1 MNYKWLWYYPILYN
15 HYTAI
20 ILYIALEWGSLRISS
35 VELTAITAIITYIIH
50 KIGLP
55 PVLIHFFWDFP
66 RKKTSSYGGSPTFM
80 EAPRVVSSRR
90 PVTVKHAS
98 PRSWSR
104 GRADPGRPGSHC
116 DDCDGITEWMFS
128 QHFLYVFPELR
139 GYVHGY
145 FQGFFMG
152 WFNDLASGKHTNN
165 DGTSPCFMSK
175 STINVPFSIAMRLK
189 KLCECFEGWSW
200 LNVRDWAD

>member
-1 MNYKWLWYYPILYN
+1 MRFPANIFSRINGHHSHHHICYPQNRAAPSSHPFFLGLSTKKNIQLWGIP
-15 HYTAI
+15 
-20 ILYIALEWGSLRISS
+20 
-35 VELTAITAIITYIIH
+35 
-50 KIGLP
+50 
-55 PVLIHFFWDFP
+55 HFH
-66 RKKTSSYGGSPTFM
+66 GSPEGGET
-80 EAPRVVSSRR
+80 SRR
-90 PVTVKHAS
+90 LVTVKHAS
-98 PRSWSR
+98 PLSWSR

-116 DDCDGITEWMFS
+116 DDCDGIKEWMFS
-128 QHFLYVFPELR
+128 QHFLYVFPELM

-145 FQGFFMG
+145 FQGFVMG